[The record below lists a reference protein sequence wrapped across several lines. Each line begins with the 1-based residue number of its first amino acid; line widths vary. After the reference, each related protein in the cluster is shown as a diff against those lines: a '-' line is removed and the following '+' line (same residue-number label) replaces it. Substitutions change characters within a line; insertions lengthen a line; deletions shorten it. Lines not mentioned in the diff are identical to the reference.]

1 MFEPERV
8 VSGMNAILAEEL
20 ATRRLRKQNL
30 MLLAKRER
38 APGPAI
44 RLIVKPVML
53 ITARRVRVD
62 LRDRRRG
69 ESTDTVTIR
78 SRRDELARTQQQLAR
93 FLVTSGE
100 MMKERLTRERVR
112 GFERMRH
119 RIEHPQSLAQIL
131 IAARIARRHQRSSS
145 LTL

>member
-8 VSGMNAILAEEL
+8 VSGVNAILAEKL

-30 MLLAKRER
+30 MFLAKRDR
-38 APGPAI
+38 PLGPAI
-44 RLIVKPVML
+44 RLIVKPIVL

-62 LRDRRRG
+62 LRDRRCG

-78 SRRDELARTQQQLAR
+78 SRRDELARTQQQLDR

-100 MMKERLTRERVR
+100 MMKARLSRERVR

-119 RIEHPQSLAQIL
+119 RIEHPQSLAQIFT
-131 IAARIARRHQRSSS
+131 APRIARSHQRSRS